1 MPRGSHE
8 SLRSTKLRVT
18 KAHKAS
24 FSYSV
29 VFKKGDKVKVGR
41 GDPEMPGWYWCE
53 DKDGVW
59 SWIPEEYLDVN
70 GVEGTLTHGYDTT
83 ELSVDFGDSLDWL
96 AEVKFWTLC
105 RTADGRVGWVP
116 TVNVKRVHSGKG

>member
-1 MPRGSHE
+1 M
-8 SLRSTKLRVT
+8 T

-29 VFKKGDKVKVGR
+29 VFKKGDRVKVGH
-41 GDPEMPGWYWCE
+41 GDPEMPGWHWCE

-59 SWIPEEYLDVN
+59 SWIPEEYLDMS
-70 GVEGTLTHGYDTT
+70 GAEGTITHSYDTT
-83 ELSVDFGDSLDWL
+83 ELSVDIGDSLDWL

-105 RTADGRVGWVP
+105 LTPDGRVGWVP
-116 TVNVKRVHSGKG
+116 TVNLKRVRSGKG